1 MSQTVL
7 SRSKGHCRCSSH
19 SRRRLSA
26 CLPNGICHVQFRPPT
41 FCLVQPRARPRSC
54 GSAMAAPSLKHSRA
68 GRFFCLKAA
77 TGVVYRFLFIRVQC
91 LNSVRSRL
99 VKNCG
104 RQGGGVGTPLN
115 FWIFGKKPNQLA
127 TIQNLCMSRGY
138 GKLENFRSFQ
148 KGVQWPSAGTCAPTG
163 RRLGEA
169 YPDPQPFPIIVFL
182 GPNYGYAPH
191 VTPLQ
196 PHLQTPP
203 ETL

>member
-26 CLPNGICHVQFRPPT
+26 CLTNGICHVQFRSPT
-41 FCLVQPRARPRSC
+41 LSC
-54 GSAMAAPSLKHSRA
+54 PTTCQAPVLRQCDGGTSLKHSRA

-104 RQGGGVGTPLN
+104 RHGGGVGTPLN

-127 TIQNLCMSRGY
+127 AIQNLCMSRGY

-148 KGVQWPSAGTCAPTG
+148 KGVQ
-163 RRLGEA
+163 
-169 YPDPQPFPIIVFL
+169 
-182 GPNYGYAPH
+182 
-191 VTPLQ
+191 
-196 PHLQTPP
+196 
-203 ETL
+203 